1 MLDLV
6 RPVHEQYKDIYFIE
20 GQNKGRYPYSHAL
33 VIKDWI
39 IDTGISSGFMRKI
52 LRDIPINNVLLSHW
66 HEDHINGNRFLSNAK
81 FFCHHEDQPV
91 IEDVKKMYAYYS
103 ITEIPEQIELFD
115 TILAGL
121 RLVNVK
127 IEKNINDNDI
137 IQIGDSYKLKVIHT
151 PGHTKGHCCFYE
163 LTSKIAFLADIE
175 LSSLGPWYGAADS
188 NVIDFEASIQKI
200 EKLDIEIAVSSHMG
214 LIFGSSTIK
223 NSLKE
228 YKSIINKRDNKIL
241 DHFSETK
248 PIKPIDLVGKNIVY
262 KNYDS
267 EYKVY
272 LFLAECVMIEKHFEK
287 FLQKNIIEKVE
298 NGYILK

>member
-1 MLDLV
+1 MIDFV
-6 RPVHEQYKDIYFIE
+6 RPVHEQYKDIFFID

-52 LRDIPINNVLLSHW
+52 LRDIQINNVLLSHW

-81 FFCHHEDQPV
+81 FFCHRGDQPV
-91 IEDVKKMYAYYS
+91 IEDIKKMYEYYS

-115 TILAGL
+115 TILEGL

-137 IQIGDSYKLKVIHT
+137 IRIGDSYKLKVIHT

-163 LTSKIAFLADIE
+163 QTSKIAFLADID
-175 LSSLGPWYGAADS
+175 LSGLGPWYGASDS
-188 NVIDFEASIQKI
+188 NIIDFEASIEKI
-200 EKLDIEIAVSSHMG
+200 EKLDIEIAISSHMG

-223 NSLKE
+223 KRLKE
-228 YKSIINKRDNKIL
+228 FRSIIYTRDNKIL
-241 DHFSETK
+241 EHFSERK
-248 PIKPIDLVGKNIVY
+248 PINPRDLVEKNIVY
-262 KNYDS
+262 KNYDN

-272 LFLAECVMIEKHFEK
+272 LFLAERVMIEKHFEK
-287 FLQKNIIEKVE
+287 FLKKNIIEQVK